1 MIVIV
6 KVIVHVSVQFSSRF
20 ALFATR
26 RADFRF
32 PHLATHTDS
41 RLIQV
46 LQVFLFFVHSVKLG
60 RPFFNWFDLIV

>member
-1 MIVIV
+1 MIV

-46 LQVFLFFVHSVKLG
+46 LQDFRFFCALG
-60 RPFFNWFDLIV
+60 KVWETFFKWFDLIV

>member
-20 ALFATR
+20 VLFATR

-41 RLIQV
+41 RFIKV